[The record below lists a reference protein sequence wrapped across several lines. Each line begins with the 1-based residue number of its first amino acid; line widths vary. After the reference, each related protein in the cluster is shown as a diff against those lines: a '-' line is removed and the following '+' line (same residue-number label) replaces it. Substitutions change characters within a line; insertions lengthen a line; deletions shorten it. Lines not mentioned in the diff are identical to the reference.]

1 MYIKYNYYDINK
13 FYNFLGDKMK
23 NKLKNRISSN
33 KGFTM
38 QDLLI
43 ACFTII
49 AFVGIISSLMYTVY
63 KTNIKARLMSQM
75 TVYSVKI
82 LENIDKISY
91 EEVQTKTA
99 QEYKN
104 EFSIPDGFDVQI
116 QISNYAENSN
126 ASNDVIKIINLKL
139 SYRFGNETEEFA
151 VTKLKIKEI

>member
-43 ACFTII
+43 ACFIII

>member
-38 QDLLI
+38 QDLII
-43 ACFTII
+43 ACFIII

-63 KTNIKARLMSQM
+63 KTNIKARLMSRM

-116 QISNYAENSN
+116 QISNYVENSN
-126 ASNDVIKIINLKL
+126 DSNDVIKIINLKL

>member
-38 QDLLI
+38 QDLII
-43 ACFTII
+43 ACFIII

-63 KTNIKARLMSQM
+63 KTNIKAKLMSQM

-139 SYRFGNETEEFA
+139 SYTLGNETEEFA